1 MIIGLTGG
9 IASGKSLCSD
19 WFTARAVSVIDADV
33 IARKVVTKGSP
44 VLQELAAAFG
54 NDVLQDDGNLNRA
67 TLRTRAF
74 VNDDARA
81 CLNTIMQPRIRER
94 LLQELERAPRQ
105 PYRILSAPL
114 LLENRLDAL
123 CDVVLAVD
131 VSERT
136 QLERGSQ
143 RDQQQ
148 QAAIAAII
156 AAQISRAERL
166 QRANFIVDNEG
177 DTAQTY
183 LPRFELR
190 LQAIKK
196 RSACKLL
203 RFFIGND
210 GLSIRQKW
218 FPIHYDDPAGALPML
233 SRLPNCGLP
242 PSRIVLH
249 CRRVLRLHSIRLL
262 TFLQSDSALFDN
274 PAR

>member
-44 VLQELAAAFG
+44 VL
-54 NDVLQDDGNLNRA
+54 
-67 TLRTRAF
+67 
-74 VNDDARA
+74 
-81 CLNTIMQPRIRER
+81 P
-94 LLQELERAPRQ
+94 
-105 PYRILSAPL
+105 
-114 LLENRLDAL
+114 
-123 CDVVLAVD
+123 VD

-183 LPRFELR
+183 AQLE
-190 LQAIKK
+190 
-196 RSACKLL
+196 
-203 RFFIGND
+203 
-210 GLSIRQKW
+210 
-218 FPIHYDDPAGALPML
+218 
-233 SRLPNCGLP
+233 
-242 PSRIVLH
+242 
-249 CRRVLRLHSIRLL
+249 RLHQF
-262 TFLQSDSALFDN
+262 FLALN
-274 PAR
+274 

>member
-94 LLQELERAPRQ
+94 LLQELERAP
-105 PYRILSAPL
+105 L

-183 LPRFELR
+183 AQLE
-190 LQAIKK
+190 
-196 RSACKLL
+196 
-203 RFFIGND
+203 
-210 GLSIRQKW
+210 
-218 FPIHYDDPAGALPML
+218 
-233 SRLPNCGLP
+233 
-242 PSRIVLH
+242 
-249 CRRVLRLHSIRLL
+249 RLHQF
-262 TFLQSDSALFDN
+262 FLALN
-274 PAR
+274 

>member
-19 WFTARAVSVIDADV
+19 WFAARVVSVIDADV

-44 VLQELAAAFG
+44 VLQELTAAFG

-67 TLRTRAF
+67 TLRARAF

-81 CLNTIMQPRIRER
+81 RLNTIMQPRIREH

-177 DTAQTY
+177 NTVQTY
-183 LPRFELR
+183 TQLE
-190 LQAIKK
+190 
-196 RSACKLL
+196 
-203 RFFIGND
+203 
-210 GLSIRQKW
+210 
-218 FPIHYDDPAGALPML
+218 
-233 SRLPNCGLP
+233 
-242 PSRIVLH
+242 
-249 CRRVLRLHSIRLL
+249 RLHQF
-262 TFLQSDSALFDN
+262 FLALN
-274 PAR
+274 